1 MDVFPC
7 VSDPQLCG
15 SVFWSRD
22 TPESTSDCRNSPR
35 PGFFFDDVVLLASR
49 HPKKRAGRKK
59 FQETRHPVYRGV
71 RRRNSGKWVCE
82 MREPN
87 KKSRIWLGTFPT
99 EVMAA
104 RAHDV
109 AAIALRGRLA
119 CLNFADSPWRL
130 PIPSSSD
137 AKDIQKAA
145 TEAAEAFRRPESSG
159 VSAEL
164 SKPEK
169 ETRTVAERGF
179 FVDDEAIFGMPGLL
193 ANMAEGLMLPP
204 PPSHCAGGDGSDG
217 DDVEHHDD
225 VSLWSYSILF

>member
-1 MDVFPC
+1 MDGHAGIYVGLRKFTPAGFLLRRRGVVGFPSPEEASWEEEVPGDSTPGVPRREAEELRQVGLRDAGAQQEVKDLAGD
-7 VSDPQLCG
+7 VSDGGDGGQ
-15 SVFWSRD
+15 SSRRSRD
-22 TPESTSDCRNSPR
+22 C
-35 PGFFFDDVVLLASR
+35 F
-49 HPKKRAGRKK
+49 KRTVGLS
-59 FQETRHPVYRGV
+59 EL
-71 RRRNSGKWVCE
+71 RR
-82 MREPN
+82 
-87 KKSRIWLGTFPT
+87 L
-99 EVMAA
+99 
-104 RAHDV
+104 
-109 AAIALRGRLA
+109 
-119 CLNFADSPWRL
+119 PWRL